1 VTKKTITD
9 TSKLSSEER
18 LVTAL
23 LPSGIRVQE
32 ARGQSELMQS
42 AQLPTKGLLGRD
54 RAAWEALGIKILD
67 ANAGTVDASDALF
80 CHVELPAGWKKVP
93 TDHAMWTD
101 LVDATDKLRGRIFYK
116 AAFYDRDAF
125 ITLVKD
131 AP

>member
-1 VTKKTITD
+1 VTKKTIIN
-9 TSKLSSEER
+9 TSKISSEER

-23 LPSGIRVQE
+23 PGGILAQE
-32 ARGQSELMQS
+32 ARGQSELVQS
-42 AQLPTKGLLGRD
+42 AQLPTKGLLGRN

-67 ANAGTVDASDALF
+67 TTAGTVDAKDSLF

-101 LVDATDKLRGRIFYK
+101 LVDADGKLRGRIFYK
-116 AAFYDRDAF
+116 AAFYDRYAH
-125 ITLVKD
+125 ITLVED